1 MDEQEKLKQIPLI
14 VMLTAAAVTAVI
26 SLFSEITFGVFLLR
40 IFIASVSFYVIGS
53 VAQILF
59 TYGLKTYDEKDGKD
73 KDDEKSGSS
82 SDEGEEPE
90 TSEDEDGFDEDEDR
104 DEGF

>member
-14 VMLTAAAVTAVI
+14 VMLFAAAVTAVI

-53 VAQILF
+53 VVQILF
-59 TYGLKTYDEKDGKD
+59 TYALKGGEKEE
-73 KDDEKSGSS
+73 EKSGSDAAES
-82 SDEGEEPE
+82 EEESDESDEEE
-90 TSEDEDGFDEDEDR
+90 TSDEEYE